1 MEDGNFDPI
10 SANET
15 FKLIDKNE
23 RKELTDHQFCITQ
36 HVILMDIGLCI
47 ATDQE
52 MESQD
57 QNSLPSEVKV
67 LQ

>member
-1 MEDGNFDPI
+1 MARCVEDGNFDPI

-23 RKELTDHQFCITQ
+23 RKELTDHQFCFTQ
-36 HVILMDIGLCI
+36 RVIGLCI

-57 QNSLPSEVKV
+57 QNSSPSEVKV

>member
-23 RKELTDHQFCITQ
+23 RKELTDPLHN
-36 HVILMDIGLCI
+36 M
-47 ATDQE
+47 
-52 MESQD
+52 
-57 QNSLPSEVKV
+57 
-67 LQ
+67 